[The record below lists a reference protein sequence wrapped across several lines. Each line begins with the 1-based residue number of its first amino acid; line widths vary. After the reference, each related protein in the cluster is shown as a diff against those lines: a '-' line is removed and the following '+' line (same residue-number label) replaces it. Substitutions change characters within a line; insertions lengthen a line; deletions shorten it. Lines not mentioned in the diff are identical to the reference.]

1 MLFGLRRPRRAG
13 APAAGGS
20 GQAAGLPVARI
31 VLLASVTAAVL
42 GAGVVYAVTRQPA
55 LGPGRGAA
63 RPQSVRGAAAPPGP
77 LRVVSV
83 SPAGGARGVDGAGP
97 VRVTFSVPLAQ
108 DSPLPTLAPAIRGTW
123 QRTGTAAVTF
133 APATAFPPLTSVRVI
148 IPGGRRG
155 VRSAAGRL
163 LHGQVVARF
172 RTGRWRRLRFEQL
185 LAQLG
190 YLPLSWAPGRSAGR
204 PAIPPR
210 SGGCG
215 RRVRT
220 ASFCAVPSRPS
231 SRTTASRCTASSA
244 RRRGGRCCELPRPGR
259 TTPLATLTPW

>member
-1 MLFGLRRPRRAG
+1 MRGPELRPALARCGEPARASASQLATAEDGREIAIRPETTE
-13 APAAGGS
+13 AGGRARCGGA

-108 DSPLPTLAPAIRGTW
+108 DSPLP
-123 QRTGTAAVTF
+123 
-133 APATAFPPLTSVRVI
+133 
-148 IPGGRRG
+148 
-155 VRSAAGRL
+155 
-163 LHGQVVARF
+163 
-172 RTGRWRRLRFEQL
+172 
-185 LAQLG
+185 
-190 YLPLSWAPGRSAGR
+190 
-204 PAIPPR
+204 
-210 SGGCG
+210 
-215 RRVRT
+215 
-220 ASFCAVPSRPS
+220 
-231 SRTTASRCTASSA
+231 
-244 RRRGGRCCELPRPGR
+244 
-259 TTPLATLTPW
+259 